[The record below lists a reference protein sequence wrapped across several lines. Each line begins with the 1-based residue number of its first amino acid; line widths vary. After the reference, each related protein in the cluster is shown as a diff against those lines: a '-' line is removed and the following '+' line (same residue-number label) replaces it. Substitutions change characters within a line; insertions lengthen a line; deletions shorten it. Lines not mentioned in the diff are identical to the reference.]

1 MNKNTLSYGLI
12 LMILFMLPNMVF
24 AADESKDQQTKEKT
38 PIELQRNKSQQLTHK
53 MMGHINLAQFAL
65 GIKLPDEA
73 SNHIRK
79 AQVIQTELIEQ
90 SPELKINS
98 SFKYGKVTY
107 SDSHT
112 IKEHYVPVID
122 DAFLIN
128 DYETIFNHSKEL
140 GLKETN
146 AGLVHVGVKVDL
158 IEVKKNLDL
167 ALQDINEKDYNKAQN
182 ALSAIFKGAIIDEE
196 EIDDPAL
203 AISGNLAL
211 AKAFLSKGQ
220 YDKARFTLNYVQ
232 KRLADAKNTG
242 LAGVDKVTVEKLSAD
257 LEKLQAELRKEDPTI
272 TQRISDQLDQ
282 WKKTV
287 AGWVAYKK

>member
-1 MNKNTLSYGLI
+1 MNKNALVYGFILATLIMTSGI
-12 LMILFMLPNMVF
+12 AFT
-24 AADESKDQQTKEKT
+24 ADESKKRPAKDKT
-38 PIELQRNKSQQLTHK
+38 LIELQRDKSQQLTHK

-140 GLKETN
+140 G
-146 AGLVHVGVKVDL
+146 
-158 IEVKKNLDL
+158 
-167 ALQDINEKDYNKAQN
+167 
-182 ALSAIFKGAIIDEE
+182 
-196 EIDDPAL
+196 
-203 AISGNLAL
+203 
-211 AKAFLSKGQ
+211 
-220 YDKARFTLNYVQ
+220 
-232 KRLADAKNTG
+232 
-242 LAGVDKVTVEKLSAD
+242 
-257 LEKLQAELRKEDPTI
+257 
-272 TQRISDQLDQ
+272 
-282 WKKTV
+282 
-287 AGWVAYKK
+287 